1 LLAQFYA
8 SRIALFAL
16 AAPRRQAL
24 FLELI
29 GCAVAC
35 SGRRQQC
42 AAASGGDVKFL
53 LQ

>member
-1 LLAQFYA
+1 LPAQFSA

-29 GCAVAC
+29 GCAMAR

-42 AAASGGDVKFL
+42 AARLGGNVKFL